1 MTTSIPI
8 NWTQLA
14 KAESR
19 PALSALETDHSN
31 DALARASVLLGPAR
45 VIPILTSLAS
55 GFGDEVA
62 SLSPQDPTGMVRLAH
77 RANLLASH
85 GIEVPTQTLAALQQH
100 LHSIASIPGIDP
112 DDDLFFLDAAFA
124 ALAIGPAELVPV
136 LANRDLP
143 TVTADARFDID
154 SPSFVAY
161 MAAAVASHSSYDTVE
176 SAWGNHLL
184 YFPLKLAAHT
194 AHWPW
199 LLAAARA
206 VFSGCHSQPPAI
218 TASALHKQVMQVIGA
233 GM

>member
-19 PALSALETDHSN
+19 PALSALETDLTN
-31 DALARASVLLGPAR
+31 DTLACASILLGPAR
-45 VIPILTSLAS
+45 VSPILLSLAP
-55 GFGDEVA
+55 GFTDEVA
-62 SLSPQDPTGMVRLAH
+62 ALAPHDPTAILRLAH
-77 RANLLASH
+77 RANLFVSH
-85 GIEVPTQTLAALQQH
+85 GVEIPTQTIQTLQQH
-100 LHSIASIPGIDP
+100 LQSIALIPGIDP

-136 LANRDLP
+136 LAHRDLP

-161 MAAAVASHSSYDTVE
+161 MAAAVASHTPYETVE

-199 LLAAARA
+199 LLAAARS
-206 VFSGCHSQPPAI
+206 VFSGCHGQPPAI